1 MKQTNA
7 QEESHS
13 EQKSFCERLNRRR
26 RRFKAAYLGG
36 IDVISLSGWGVSRR
50 MGGPNVCTDPLLKGA
65 PQFIVLSLVVVF
77 AAYLR
82 QLSSGAVELRNKIVG
97 GEIWNYPPDRGY
109 SFVQKKV
116 EALDQTAD
124 TLSVVGPLLIWLAV
138 FATIRIGFDAVSKF
152 VSPWSWIPSLLVWFD
167 FGIAIWLFCTFA
179 CLGGFH
185 FAARREEDKIRC
197 AADEK
202 EPEILKR
209 LREKKEA
216 APEQRKRPVSAQVR
230 AEPPFSQPPG
240 RRAWSS
246 MLLLFGTVLWLAS
259 RQTKT

>member
-26 RRFKAAYLGG
+26 RRFKAAFLGG
-36 IDVISLSGWGVSRR
+36 IAVISLSVWGVSRR

-116 EALDQTAD
+116 EALDETAD

-138 FATIRIGFDAVSKF
+138 FATIRIGFDAISKF

-167 FGIAIWLFCTFA
+167 LGIAIWLFCTFA

>member
-26 RRFKAAYLGG
+26 RRFKAAFLGG
-36 IDVISLSGWGVSRR
+36 IAVISLSVWGVSRR

-116 EALDQTAD
+116 EALDETAD

>member
-26 RRFKAAYLGG
+26 RRFKAAFLGG
-36 IDVISLSGWGVSRR
+36 IAVISLSVWGVSRR

-109 SFVQKKV
+109 SFVQNKV
-116 EALDQTAD
+116 EALDETAD